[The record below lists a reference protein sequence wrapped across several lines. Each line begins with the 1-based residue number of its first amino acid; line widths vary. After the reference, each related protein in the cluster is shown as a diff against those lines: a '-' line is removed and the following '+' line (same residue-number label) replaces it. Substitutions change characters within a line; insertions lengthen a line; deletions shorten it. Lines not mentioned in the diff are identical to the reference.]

1 LNDLQ
6 ETVDQEQKEKQSM
19 QRQLRRADRRLR
31 DQQTHGEDHQK
42 IVDGLKDE
50 VEREKRRAITL
61 RRNNDEL
68 EEASQRANNKSRRLQ
83 RDYEEG
89 QEEIEK
95 LTREMTKLKTTARR
109 PVRSRYKFK
118 SNLIDDIS
126 DDDDQQSQ
134 GSGRNQSAT
143 PTGSHNNSFG
153 AGDNN
158 LTNNGN
164 DQF

>member
-1 LNDLQ
+1 MGRFLFFCLFLQ
-6 ETVDQEQKEKQSM
+6 LFS
-19 QRQLRRADRRLR
+19 RRADRRLR

-68 EEASQRANNKSRRLQ
+68 EEASQRANNKARRLQ

-95 LTREMTKLKTTARR
+95 LTREMTKLKTSAR
-109 PVRSRYKFK
+109 
-118 SNLIDDIS
+118 
-126 DDDDQQSQ
+126 
-134 GSGRNQSAT
+134 
-143 PTGSHNNSFG
+143 
-153 AGDNN
+153 
-158 LTNNGN
+158 
-164 DQF
+164 